1 MKTLFPEIFP
11 FLVMEGNG
19 QKIFQRGLLANTLDQ
34 KLFLYLNHFNISSS
48 QSFRKVKALSEVL
61 MPSNLFMLGKLSCKN
76 LKLNTLKQSNSS
88 TKIAFMTY
96 GTDTEICNVIEIVD
110 DNYLK

>member
-1 MKTLFPEIFP
+1 
-11 FLVMEGNG
+11 
-19 QKIFQRGLLANTLDQ
+19 
-34 KLFLYLNHFNISSS
+34 
-48 QSFRKVKALSEVL
+48 
-61 MPSNLFMLGKLSCKN
+61 MPSNPFVLGKLSCKN

-96 GTDTEICNVIEIVD
+96 GADTEICNVIEIVD